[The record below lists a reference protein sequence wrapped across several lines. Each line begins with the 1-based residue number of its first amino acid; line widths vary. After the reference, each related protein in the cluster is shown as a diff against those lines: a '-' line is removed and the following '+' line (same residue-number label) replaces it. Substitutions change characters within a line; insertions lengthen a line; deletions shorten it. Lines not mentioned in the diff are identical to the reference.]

1 MPNANTRLDFALEL
15 DFSQILTNPILDIAA
30 RIWDHDRYEAFRI
43 CYRSMRRIDDL
54 VDHRKAGA
62 GTIAPAEARVMESMI
77 ADWLASVRKGLGED
91 DYQKEFLKTCTHFLL
106 PLWPWERLC
115 HAMVYDLHHNGFAT
129 FTKFLRYVEGAAVAP
144 AAVFMHLC
152 GITRNGSAYAPPRF
166 DIRRVSRPL
175 ALFSYLVHIM
185 RDFEKD
191 QNSALNYFPDALL
204 TRHGLT
210 VAELRSIAASQ
221 TPTPRFRS
229 LMTHYK
235 QIAER
240 YRREARAVMD
250 ATLPLLEPRYQLSW
264 ELIYNLYFQIFER
277 IDPERGLFTAPA
289 LNPSPNEVQ
298 TRIQQTIDRFVPV
311 QT

>member
-1 MPNANTRLDFALEL
+1 MPNTKTRLDFALEL

-30 RIWDHDRYEAFRI
+30 RIWDDDRYEAFRI

-62 GTIAPAEARVMESMI
+62 GTIAPAEAHVMESMI
-77 ADWLASVRKGLGED
+77 ADWLASMHKGVGEG
-91 DYQKEFLKTCTHFLL
+91 DYQKEFLKTCAHFVL

-115 HAMVYDLHHNGFAT
+115 RAMVYDLYHDGFAS
-129 FTKFLRYVEGAAVAP
+129 FNQFLRYVEGAAVAP

-152 GITRNGSAYAPPRF
+152 GITRNGDGYASPRF

-191 QNSALNYFPDALL
+191 QNSALNYFPDDLL
-204 TRHGLT
+204 ARHGLT
-210 VAELRSIAASQ
+210 VADLRSIAASQ
-221 TPTPRFRS
+221 TPTPQFRS
-229 LMTHYK
+229 LMSHYK
-235 QIAER
+235 GIAER

-264 ELIYNLYFQIFER
+264 ELIYNLYLQIYER
-277 IDPERGLFTAPA
+277 IDPEHGTFTAPA
-289 LNPSPNEVQ
+289 LNPSPYEVQ
-298 TRIQQTIDRFVPV
+298 ARIQQTIDQFVPA